1 MTTDPSREAF
11 ERHMLKIG
19 ETGLSTVGMGT
30 IARMACGDYE
40 KAGTQERWL
49 TWQAALAHKEADAWQ
64 PINTAPRDGTTLLLR
79 SAKGRI
85 ASGDFGQPIGWANPK
100 CWIWPY
106 LNQEPTHWQPLPAA
120 PLPQGE

>member
-1 MTTDPSREAF
+1 MTDPSREAF
-11 ERHMLKIG
+11 EKWADEVFYDDACAIADDWSIERNLYKTASHHM
-19 ETGLSTVGMGT
+19 
-30 IARMACGDYE
+30 AWHA
-40 KAGTQERWL
+40 
-49 TWQAALAHKEADAWQ
+49 WQAAMAHKEADAWQ

>member
-1 MTTDPSREAF
+1 MTDPSRDAF
-11 ERHMLKIG
+11 KKWQIQDRRNRIPEIQNWTDEQILDLVRDSSDREWEI
-19 ETGLSTVGMGT
+19 
-30 IARMACGDYE
+30 
-40 KAGTQERWL
+40 
-49 TWQAALAHKEADAWQ
+49 WQAAMAHKEADAWQ